1 MFEISA
7 GRWRA
12 SGFSGCLQTPR
23 IEDPSNTQVGR
34 APWARAGIQIHNW
47 GYPAGYPTLAGWL
60 MEKPEKWDDLVGI
73 PGIPPL
79 MCLKIKVYCEK

>member
-47 GYPAGYPTLAGWL
+47 GYPAGYPKLAGWL
-60 MEKPEKWDDLVGI
+60 MEKPEKMGWFGWYTRYTPIDVF
-73 PGIPPL
+73 
-79 MCLKIKVYCEK
+79 EN